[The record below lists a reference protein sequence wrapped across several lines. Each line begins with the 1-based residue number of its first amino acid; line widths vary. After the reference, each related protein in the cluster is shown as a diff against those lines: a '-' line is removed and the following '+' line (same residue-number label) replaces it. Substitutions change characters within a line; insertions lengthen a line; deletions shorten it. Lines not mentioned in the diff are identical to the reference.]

1 MERDTVLNTIYRNK
15 IIAIIRGVDSGNI
28 EAVIQALLDGGVNMA
43 EITFDHT
50 NETKRKETLK
60 SLQKVRKRFGDKIC
74 LGAGT
79 VLTVED
85 VEDAHL
91 AGADYVISPNTDE
104 VVIRKTRELKM
115 VSMPG
120 AFSSSEIVAAYQA
133 GADIVKLFPAA
144 LMGVNYIKA
153 LRGPLPHI
161 PMSAVG
167 GITPESI
174 EVFAKAGISCFGIGS
189 NLVSAK
195 KVEMG
200 NFESI
205 VNSAREFYK
214 AVEAMEI

>member
-1 MERDTVLNTIYRNK
+1 MERDTVLNTIYQNK
-15 IIAIIRGVDSGNI
+15 IIAIMRGVDSGNI

-120 AFSSSEIVAAYQA
+120 AFSPSEIVAAY
-133 GADIVKLFPAA
+133 
-144 LMGVNYIKA
+144 
-153 LRGPLPHI
+153 
-161 PMSAVG
+161 
-167 GITPESI
+167 
-174 EVFAKAGISCFGIGS
+174 
-189 NLVSAK
+189 
-195 KVEMG
+195 
-200 NFESI
+200 
-205 VNSAREFYK
+205 
-214 AVEAMEI
+214 